1 MNEDFYR
8 LLSEKCPNADILF
21 KVNYQKADMEEYFST
36 LRAESVIVIR
46 KK

>member
-21 KVNYQKADMEEYFST
+21 KVNYQKADMEEYFNT
-36 LRAESVIVIR
+36 LRAESIIVIR